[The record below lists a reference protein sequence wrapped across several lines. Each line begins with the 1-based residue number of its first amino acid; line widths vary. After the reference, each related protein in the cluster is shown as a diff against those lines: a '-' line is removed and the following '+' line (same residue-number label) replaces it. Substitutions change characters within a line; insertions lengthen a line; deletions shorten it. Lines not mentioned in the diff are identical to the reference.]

1 MANISIHAPP
11 RGATGRGVRDG
22 RGVCI
27 SIHAPP
33 RGATTAWRL
42 TWSSGSDFN
51 SRPSARGDGTR
62 YAVHGAN
69 ERFQFTPLRE
79 GRPHGVA
86 AMQRRGIF
94 QFTLLREGRRLTGV
108 PLSTL
113 TLFQFTP
120 LREGRPSRALLS
132 SSPTLF
138 QFTPLREGRR
148 SSLRRGVRPTS
159 ISIHA
164 PPRGATISPNHTSQ
178 RFVISIHAPPR
189 GATRALLVARK
200 LHLFQFTPL
209 REGRRIYNPW
219 IILACNFNSRP
230 SARGDLFRL
239 QRDYHGALISIHAP
253 PRGATGYPTSSF
265 AAMLFQF
272 TPLREG
278 RRCTPRA
285 QTRTRTYFNS
295 RPSARGDKHQHQHQ
309 RRHKHFNSRPSARG
323 DSRTPCH

>member
-120 LREGRPSRALLS
+120 LREGRHRLDYSGGQCRRYFNSRPSARGDAH
-132 SSPTLF
+132 PCTLH
-138 QFTPLREGRR
+138 QRR
-148 SSLRRGVRPTS
+148 R

-164 PPRGATISPNHTSQ
+164 PPRGATTLEVFAQ
-178 RFVISIHAPPR
+178 DVEF
-189 GATRALLVARK
+189 
-200 LHLFQFTPL
+200 
-209 REGRRIYNPW
+209 
-219 IILACNFNSRP
+219 
-230 SARGDLFRL
+230 
-239 QRDYHGALISIHAP
+239 LISIHAP
-253 PRGATGYPTSSF
+253 PRGATKG
-265 AAMLFQF
+265 
-272 TPLREG
+272 G
-278 RRCTPRA
+278 RR
-285 QTRTRTYFNS
+285 
-295 RPSARGDKHQHQHQ
+295 
-309 RRHKHFNSRPSARG
+309 
-323 DSRTPCH
+323 

>member
-1 MANISIHAPP
+1 M
-11 RGATGRGVRDG
+11 
-22 RGVCI
+22 
-27 SIHAPP
+27 
-33 RGATTAWRL
+33 
-42 TWSSGSDFN
+42 
-51 SRPSARGDGTR
+51 
-62 YAVHGAN
+62 
-69 ERFQFTPLRE
+69 
-79 GRPHGVA
+79 
-86 AMQRRGIF
+86 
-94 QFTLLREGRRLTGV
+94 
-108 PLSTL
+108 
-113 TLFQFTP
+113 
-120 LREGRPSRALLS
+120 
-132 SSPTLF
+132 LF

-148 SSLRRGVRPTS
+148 YINIGNREARTFQFTPLREGRLVATFS
-159 ISIHA
+159 NT
-164 PPRGATISPNHTSQ
+164 GATA
-178 RFVISIHAPPR
+178 ISIHAPPR

-323 DSRTPCH
+323 DAPRLRAEAN